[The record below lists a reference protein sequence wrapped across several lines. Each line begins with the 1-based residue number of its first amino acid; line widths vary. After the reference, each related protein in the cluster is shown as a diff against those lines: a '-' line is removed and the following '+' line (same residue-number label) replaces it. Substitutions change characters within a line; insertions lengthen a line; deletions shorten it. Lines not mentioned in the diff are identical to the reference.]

1 MITRNQIQYSRS
13 LHLKKFR
20 DKYDEFI
27 VEGPKLV
34 KELLISDYR
43 VKQVFTLQD
52 HFDEL
57 GHSNLKGIKP
67 EVVSQKELNRISA
80 LKNPNGMLA
89 IAQTQR
95 LQLSDFKMNNEFVL
109 LLDGISDPGNLG
121 TIIRTADWFGIHT
134 LVCSHD
140 TVDVYNPKVVQ
151 ATMGSVFRTGIYYC
165 NLVEF
170 LSGLPREIPV
180 YGTFLNGDNLY
191 RKTFGQAGVVAIGS
205 ESHGIRPETAKM
217 IKKKLHIPSSGGVAE
232 SLNASVAAA
241 IICSEISRNQLKI
254 I

>member
-1 MITRNQIQYSRS
+1 MITQNQIQYSRS

-34 KELLISDYR
+34 KELLNSDYR

-52 HFDEL
+52 HLDEL
-57 GHSNLKGIKP
+57 GHISLKGIKP
-67 EVVSQKELNRISA
+67 EIVSQKELNRIST

-89 IAQTQR
+89 IAQTQQ
-95 LQLSDFKMNNEFVL
+95 LELSDFKMNNEFVL

-151 ATMGSVFRTGIYYC
+151 ATMGSVFRSRIYYC
-165 NLVEF
+165 DLVEF
-170 LSGLPREIPV
+170 ISGLPQEIPV

-191 RKTFGQAGVVAIGS
+191 RENFGQSGVVVIGS
-205 ESHGIRPETAKM
+205 ESHGIRPSTEQM
-217 IKKKLHIPSSGGVAE
+217 IVRRLNIPSSGSCVD
-232 SLNASVAAA
+232 SLNASVASA
-241 IICSEISRNQLKI
+241 IICSEISRNQLKNI
-254 I
+254 